1 MDTLTKITAL
11 LDSLEIKYALTEHA
25 PVTTSEE
32 AAQVRGTHTG
42 TGAKAMVIKI
52 AQHPNPITYQPP
64 NPYPSP
70 YYLLVLPGNKKIDW
84 KKIKTLLN
92 TKDVSL
98 ISEEELKTV
107 TGIERGGVPPF
118 GNVLNLKT
126 IFDTGIE
133 KIGAVNFNAGS
144 RTHTISMDS
153 KDLVKAVSPQL
164 VADITKE

>member
-1 MDTLTKITAL
+1 MDTLTKIISL
-11 LDSLEIKYALTEHA
+11 LDSLQIKYTLSEHA

-42 TGAKAMVIKI
+42 TGAKAMVIK
-52 AQHPNPITYQPP
+52 TGQPP
-64 NPYPSP
+64 NLSLSP

-84 KKIKTLLN
+84 KKIKILLN

-118 GNVLNLKT
+118 GNLLNLTT
-126 IFDTGIE
+126 IFDVEIE
-133 KIGAVNFNAGS
+133 KIGSLNFNAGS

-153 KDLVKAVSPQL
+153 KDLVKAVSPEL
-164 VADITKE
+164 IANITKE

>member
-1 MDTLTKITAL
+1 MDTLSKIVAL
-11 LDSLEIKYALTEHA
+11 LDSLKIKYMLTEHA

-32 AAQVRGTHTG
+32 AAKIRGTHTG

-52 AQHPNPITYQPP
+52 GQSP
-64 NPYPSP
+64 NPYPNLSP
-70 YYLLVLPGNKKIDW
+70 YFLLVLPGNKKIDW
-84 KKIKTLLN
+84 KKIKVLLS

-98 ISEEELKTV
+98 VSEEELKTV

-118 GNVLNLKT
+118 GNILNLQT

-133 KIGAVNFNAGS
+133 KIGSLNFNAGS